1 MEISKKLLPKSQV
14 ELSISLS
21 KEEMLSYIEKT
32 TKDLAKKVTI
42 PGFRKGEA
50 PKAMVEKH
58 LGSGYIFEESLEKAV
73 GDSYRKAI
81 EQEKLIPLEQAKVD
95 LDEKQDGEKVSYKAI
110 VSVMP
115 ELSLPDYK
123 KIAKNI
129 KPENFKVLKKDLD
142 EAKKYLLKS
151 RGTLKSVDRESKKD
165 DTVTISYT
173 LNLGDKEIDKSES
186 MLVEIGGGQFIKGF
200 EDNIL
205 GLKVDETKSFELEFP
220 ENYHNAEISGKKGRF
235 DIVVKKVEE
244 SSMPDWND
252 DFAKDLTQG
261 KNETIQEL
269 EKSLEEGILA
279 EKESEVK
286 TKHTQTIMDS
296 IMKEVSLELPEILV
310 EFELE
315 RLISE
320 MEQRSMYSGEPLAKA
335 LERSGKT
342 MDDLKKDSTPQAESR
357 VILMLILR
365 KIAELEEIYA
375 AEEEVTNQINSIL
388 ARYSKEK
395 IEQMDLERLK
405 VMVEGEILDKMTLN
419 YLSELHSKEEV
430 VKDKVKKTTK
440 SNKATK

>member
-21 KEEMLSYIEKT
+21 KEEMLSYIDKA

-50 PKAMVEKH
+50 PQKMVEKH
-58 LGSGYIFEESLEKAV
+58 LGSGYIFEEALEKAV
-73 GDSYRKAI
+73 GDSYKKAI

-95 LDEKQDGEKVSYKAI
+95 LDEKQDGEKISYKAV
-110 VSVMP
+110 VSIMP
-115 ELSLPDYK
+115 ELNLPDYK
-123 KIAKNI
+123 KIAKSI
-129 KPENFKVLKKDLD
+129 KPENFKVLKKDLE

-151 RGTLKSVDRESKKD
+151 RGTLKSVERESKKD

-200 EDNIL
+200 EDNII
-205 GLKVDETKSFELEFP
+205 GLKVSDNKSFELEFP
-220 ENYHNAEISGKKGRF
+220 ANYHNKEISCKKGRF
-235 DIVVKKVEE
+235 DIEIKKIEE
-244 SSMPDWND
+244 SIFPDWD
-252 DFAKDLTQG
+252 DKFADSSTQG
-261 KNETIQEL
+261 KHKTIQEL
-269 EKSLEEGILA
+269 EKSLEEGIFA

-286 TKHTQTIMDS
+286 TKHTQDIMDL
-296 IMKEVSLELPEILV
+296 IMKEVKIDLPAVLV
-310 EFELE
+310 DFELE

-320 MEQRSMYSGEPLAKA
+320 MEQRSMYSGESLEKA

-342 MDDLKKDSTPQAESR
+342 MDELKKDSTPQAESR

-365 KIAELEEIYA
+365 KIAELEKIYA
-375 AEEEVTNQINSIL
+375 SEEEITSQVNSIL
-388 ARYSKEK
+388 SRYSKEK
-395 IEQMDLERLK
+395 IEKMDLEKLK

-419 YLSELHSKEEV
+419 YLSNLHSEE
-430 VKDKVKKTTK
+430 KLDKIKKSTK
-440 SNKATK
+440 SKEDK